1 VRLIRIAVP
10 LLLFSLLAVGCGV
23 AAAPSRLTPVWA
35 ERYVPNTLQVAGVPT
50 IGGGRIVVSGPTGD
64 LTAFDLSTGRQ
75 LWQRQVV
82 PDTSVLPGPPLIVGS
97 SVLVMAGTELGAYA
111 LTTGAPLW
119 HTAPRGLSL
128 GSPQLLPSAGLIVL
142 PAAGLPLYDAAD
154 GRLVRLLAPGLH
166 PHPTTDNLAVV
177 GSDLLVVTA
186 GGTVQAYD
194 GSGRLL
200 WTAAAPPVS
209 AAPGQTVHTALVGV
223 DTGSGGVALA
233 MEGVSIT
240 CPTCVQDGTVQAVG
254 LAWATGRVLWT
265 QSSGSDLPVVA
276 AAGVPVAVEAGQGV
290 AVSLSDGRVLWRLQQ
305 QSDRFYTSL
314 QLAQGRLLAYDP
326 GHGTLLLVD
335 PRTGRII
342 ARQSVPYAAGL
353 AGVATSRPQMAV
365 GGGYVVVTTSDGHLA
380 AFRLG

>member
-1 VRLIRIAVP
+1 MHHEAGVAGTLHPCGARDRQRIA
-10 LLLFSLLAVGCGV
+10 
-23 AAAPSRLTPVWA
+23 AA
-35 ERYVPNTLQVAGVPT
+35 
-50 IGGGRIVVSGPTGD
+50 
-64 LTAFDLSTGRQ
+64 GRQ

-97 SVLVMAGTELGAYA
+97 SVLVMAGTELAAYA

-119 HTAPRGLSL
+119 HTAPQGLAL
-128 GSPQLLPSAGLIVL
+128 GSPQLLPFAGLIVL
-142 PAAGLPLYDAAD
+142 PAAGLPLYDPAD
-154 GRLVRLLAPGLH
+154 GRLVRLLAPGLY
-166 PHPTTDNLAVV
+166 PHPTTDNLAVE
-177 GSDLLVVTA
+177 GSDLLVVTV

-200 WTAAAPPVS
+200 WTAAAPPVA
-209 AAPGQTVHTALVGV
+209 AAPGQTVNTALVGV

-233 MEGVSIT
+233 MEGVIIT

-254 LAWATGRVLWT
+254 LASATGRVLWT
-265 QSSGSDLPVVA
+265 QSSGSDLPLAV
-276 AAGVPVAVEAGQGV
+276 AAGVPVAVGQGV
-290 AVSLSDGRVLWRLQQ
+290 AISLSDGRVLWQWQQ
-305 QSDRFYTSL
+305 QSDHFYTSL
-314 QLAQGRLLAYDP
+314 QLVQGRLLAYDP

-353 AGVATSRPQMAV
+353 AGVVTSRPQMAV